1 MIVKFKWFVLEASLE
16 IWTIIPMVNI
26 SFIMEKKKEE
36 EMIQFQGSNVYYAIC
51 KALLVRATSISV
63 LSETHNQKM
72 SFVFNASHPILLLIL
87 GVERERS

>member
-1 MIVKFKWFVLEASLE
+1 
-16 IWTIIPMVNI
+16 MVCFGGKSWNLDHNSHGKYI
-26 SFIMEKKKEE
+26 FHYGKKKKEE

-51 KALLVRATSISV
+51 KALLVRVTSISV